1 VAQAETKISRKPP
14 QSFRTKGLA
23 ISRVNLLD
31 ALAVWRRNVLVHLRI
46 WKLNLVAPIIEPV
59 ISILGFGWGIGALV
73 AGRVSG
79 ISYLSFV
86 GAGLLGITV
95 LMRAM
100 FETTYASYF
109 RMVYQSTYDAIL
121 ATPVDAESLA
131 FAEILWAI
139 THGLFDTIIIM
150 IVLAIFGAA
159 TSFWAVLAPAPLLV
173 GAVFMAGLSLGVTAH
188 VHDIDAFN
196 IYMALFFSTMYVS
209 GAFFPLDVLPV
220 WLQIPARI
228 LPITESIELTRAFLT
243 GRFLM
248 RHAYDA
254 AYLVISAII
263 ACEWAMRSLRKRMV
277 A

>member
-1 VAQAETKISRKPP
+1 MI
-14 QSFRTKGLA
+14 LA
-23 ISRVNLLD
+23 ATNINLRD
-31 ALAVWRRNVLVHLRI
+31 AFAVWRRNVAVHLRI

-59 ISILGFGWGIGALV
+59 ISVLGFGWGIGALV
-73 AGRVSG
+73 VGKVSG

-100 FETTYASYF
+100 FETTYSAYF

-139 THGLFDTIIIM
+139 THGLFDTLIIM
-150 IVLAIFGAA
+150 VVLTVFGAA
-159 TSFWAVLAPAPLLV
+159 TSPWAILAPLPLLA
-173 GAVFMAGLSLGVTAH
+173 GALFMAGLSLGVTAH

-196 IYMALFFSTMYVS
+196 IYMALFFSTMYLS
-209 GAFFPLDVLPV
+209 GAFFPIEVLPV

-228 LPITESIELTRAFLT
+228 LPITESIDLTRAFLT
-243 GRFLM
+243 GRFLT
-248 RHAYDA
+248 RHMYEA
-254 AYLVISAII
+254 AYLILSAII

>member
-1 VAQAETKISRKPP
+1 MNLAVAQLNPRD
-14 QSFRTKGLA
+14 SFA
-23 ISRVNLLD
+23 I
-31 ALAVWRRNVLVHLRI
+31 WRRNVIVHLRV

-59 ISILGFGWGIGALV
+59 ISVAGFGLGIGALV

-86 GAGLLGITV
+86 GAGLLSITV

-100 FETTYASYF
+100 FEMTYASYF
-109 RMVYQSTYDAIL
+109 KMVYQSTYDAIL

-131 FAEILWAI
+131 LGEILWAL
-139 THGLFDTIIIM
+139 THALFDTIIIM

-159 TSFWAVLAPAPLLV
+159 TSPWAVLAPLPLII
-173 GAVFMAGLSLGVTAH
+173 GATFMAGLSLGITAH

-196 IYMALFFSTMYVS
+196 LVMALFFSTMYVS
-209 GAFFPLDVLPV
+209 GAFFPLEGLPAWLRIPSRVLP
-220 WLQIPARI
+220 L
-228 LPITESIELTRAFLT
+228 TESIELTRAFLT
-243 GRFLM
+243 GRF
-248 RHAYDA
+248 RGAHVYEAI
-254 AYLVISAII
+254 YLLISALI

>member
-1 VAQAETKISRKPP
+1 M
-14 QSFRTKGLA
+14 A
-23 ISRVNLLD
+23 IANVDFHD
-31 ALAVWRRNVLVHLRI
+31 ALAVWRRNLVVHLRV

-59 ISILGFGWGIGALV
+59 ISVLGFGWGIGALV

-79 ISYLSFV
+79 VSYLSFV
-86 GAGLLGITV
+86 GAGLLGFTV

-150 IVLAIFGAA
+150 IVLWAFGAA
-159 TSFWAVLAPAPLLV
+159 TSPWAILAPLPLVL
-173 GAVFMAGLSLGVTAH
+173 GAVFMAGLSLGITAH

-196 IYMALFFSTMYVS
+196 VYMAVFFSTIYLS
-209 GAFFPLDVLPV
+209 GAFFPIDVLPL
-220 WLQIPARI
+220 WLQIPARV
-228 LPITESIELTRAFLT
+228 LPITESIDLTRAFLT
-243 GRFLM
+243 GRFLV
-248 RHAYDA
+248 RHVYEA
-254 AYLVISAII
+254 AYLVISAIV